1 MRNRNALK
9 ELYKREDTKDSLDT
23 ILDNTMSKIKERKSA
38 ANTLKSAWKGRKAR
52 QEIYDKA
59 HNFNPEGYQE
69 LLRANLKKYKSVES
83 EHRTRNTQP
92 QEKLTKAARHIS
104 SIQSIIKKKSAAGRP
119 SGTFLNPRLTSGG
132 DTSRLSMLSTTST
145 IPPNTPKKK

>member
-9 ELYKREDTKDSLDT
+9 ELYKREDTKNSLNT

-38 ANTLKSAWKGRKAR
+38 ANILTSAWKGRKAR
-52 QEIYDKA
+52 QEIYNTA
-59 HNFNPEGYQE
+59 HDFNPEEYQT

-83 EHRTRNTQP
+83 ENRTRNTQP
-92 QEKLTKAARHIS
+92 QEKLNKAARHIS
-104 SIQSIIKKKSAAGRP
+104 SIQRLKINKSAAGRP